1 VCAMFS
7 GGAAALAVSASEY
20 AAFHLSKAVLPLVK
34 PWEHLLQA
42 QARPYVQFVAGR
54 LLKLEFDASSARLL
68 VTIQP
73 HSVPPLAAS
82 ADLLFI
88 IIIMWRLFLR
98 RKNVRSLRFDAHAR
112 LLCR

>member
-1 VCAMFS
+1 MCAMFS

-42 QARPYVQFVAGR
+42 QARPYAQFVAGR

-82 ADLLFI
+82 AD
-88 IIIMWRLFLR
+88 
-98 RKNVRSLRFDAHAR
+98 
-112 LLCR
+112 